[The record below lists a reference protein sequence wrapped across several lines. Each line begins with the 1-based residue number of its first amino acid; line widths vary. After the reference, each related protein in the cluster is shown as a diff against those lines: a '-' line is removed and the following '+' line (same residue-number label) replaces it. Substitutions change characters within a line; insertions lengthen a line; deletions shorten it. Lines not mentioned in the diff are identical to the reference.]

1 MAFHH
6 VALATRDLAATNAFY
21 TDVMSFTLVKAV
33 AADSND
39 TGSWAKHLFYDTGG
53 NGLIA
58 FWELHGDDI
67 PDTWSPAISTGL
79 GLPEWVNH
87 IAFDAPDLGALEARK
102 QHWLDAGQFV
112 AEIDHGWCTSIY
124 TTDPNGILVEF
135 CTTTQSF
142 TDADRA
148 DAARVLAEAEPA
160 REAPPVAELYDGRAR
175 PVREA
180 TSTAADRA
188 RANAP

>member
-6 VALATRDLAATNAFY
+6 VALATRDLEATHAFY

-39 TGSWAKHLFYDTGG
+39 KGDWAKHLFYDTGG

-87 IAFDAPDLGALEARK
+87 IAFDAPDLDALEARK
-102 QHWLDAGQFV
+102 QHWLAAGLFV

-124 TTDPNGILVEF
+124 TTDPNGIFVEF
-135 CTTTQSF
+135 CTTTRAF
-142 TDADRA
+142 TDADREDAQRLLA
-148 DAARVLAEAEPA
+148 DP
-160 REAPPVAELYDGRAR
+160 APPVMAPPEPKFFLAR
-175 PVREA
+175 
-180 TSTAADRA
+180 DRA
-188 RANAP
+188 AANR

>member
-6 VALATRDLAATNAFY
+6 VALATRDLEATHAFY

-39 TGSWAKHLFYDTGG
+39 KGDWAKHLFYDTGG

-79 GLPEWVNH
+79 GLTVAALTEELADQFKVEKIDGVIVLAVEKGMPAALKHLQPGDIITSVDQKPV
-87 IAFDAPDLGALEARK
+87 ATPKQFRDAIKA
-102 QHWLDAGQFV
+102 
-112 AEIDHGWCTSIY
+112 
-124 TTDPNGILVEF
+124 
-135 CTTTQSF
+135 
-142 TDADRA
+142 A
-148 DAARVLAEAEPA
+148 DAKKGVAINFKRAGTPHFETLKEA
-160 REAPPVAELYDGRAR
+160 G
-175 PVREA
+175 
-180 TSTAADRA
+180 
-188 RANAP
+188 N

>member
-6 VALATRDLAATNAFY
+6 VALATRDLAATHAFY

-33 AADSND
+33 AADTN
-39 TGSWAKHLFYDTGG
+39 GAGGWAKHLFYDTGG

-58 FWELHGDDI
+58 FWELHDDDV
-67 PDTWSPAISTGL
+67 PETWSPAISTGL

-87 IAFDAPDLGALEARK
+87 IAFDAADLAALEARK
-102 QHWLDAGQFV
+102 RHWLDAGLFV

-142 TDADRA
+142 TDADHA
-148 DAARVLAEAEPA
+148 DAARVMAEAEPE
-160 REAPPVAELYDGRAR
+160 REAPPVAVFHDGR
-175 PVREA
+175 
-180 TSTAADRA
+180 TAART

>member
-6 VALATRDLAATNAFY
+6 VALATRDLEATHAFY

-39 TGSWAKHLFYDTGG
+39 KGDWAKHLFYD
-53 NGLIA
+53 
-58 FWELHGDDI
+58 
-67 PDTWSPAISTGL
+67 TGL

-87 IAFDAPDLGALEARK
+87 IAFDAPDLEALEARK
-102 QHWLDAGQFV
+102 QHWLGAGLFV

-142 TDADRA
+142 TDVDRA

-160 REAPPVAELYDGRAR
+160 REAPPVAALYDGR
-175 PVREA
+175 V
-180 TSTAADRA
+180 ADGA
-188 RANAP
+188 RANVP

>member
-6 VALATRDLAATNAFY
+6 VALATRDLAATHAFY
-21 TDVMSFTLVKAV
+21 TDVMNFTLVKGV
-33 AADSND
+33 AADTNG
-39 TGSWAKHLFYDTGG
+39 TGGWAKHLFYDTGG

-67 PDTWSPAISTGL
+67 PETWSPAISTGL

-87 IAFDAPDLGALEARK
+87 IAFDAVDLDALAARK
-102 QHWLDAGQFV
+102 EHWLDAGLFV

-142 TDADRA
+142 TDVDRA

-160 REAPPVAELYDGRAR
+160 REAPPVAALFDGR
-175 PVREA
+175 
-180 TSTAADRA
+180 ADRA
-188 RANAP
+188 RANTP